1 MLFRSLCHWK
11 RVLMHRML
19 GEVFQAV
26 VPVFTI
32 VGVGALARYLRWFSE
47 KADEGLMHLVV
58 NLFYPALLLS
68 FILGNPLLKSA
79 SFVFLPMLCGFVSI
93 LVGFGVAILLMRFFR
108 GLPAVDRR
116 TFTFSTGIYNFG
128 YIPIPLVLALFG
140 TEAAGVLLVFNAGV
154 DMAIWS
160 VGIVL
165 LSGSLGRE
173 WKRKLL
179 NAPFLTMVFALIFN
193 GAGFDAMV
201 PEVAMIT
208 IDYLAACAI
217 PLALLL
223 IGGVVFDLVRQS
235 NLFRNLAIPVTA
247 CFHRLLLVPAIFVV
261 AAILLPLPSPLPEII
276 VIQAGMPCGLFSIV
290 IAQHYGGNSRISL
303 LVITWTSLVGIIT
316 LPLWIVFGLSWVG
329 G

>member
-1 MLFRSLCHWK
+1 
-11 RVLMHRML
+11 ML

-26 VPVFTI
+26 VPVFAI

-79 SFVFLPMLCGFVSI
+79 SFVILPMFCGFMSI
-93 LVGFGVAILLMRFFR
+93 LVGFGVAILLSRFFR
-108 GLPAVDRR
+108 GLPSIDRR
-116 TFTFSTGIYNFG
+116 TFAFSTGIYNFG

-140 TEAAGVLLVFNAGV
+140 TEAAGVLLVFNAGI

-160 VGIVL
+160 VGIIL

-173 WKRKLL
+173 WKKKLL
-179 NAPFLTMVFALIFN
+179 NAPFVTMVVALVFN
-193 GAGFDAMV
+193 GAGLDALV
-201 PEVAMIT
+201 PKVALTT

-223 IGGVVFDLVRQS
+223 IGGVVFDLVRRS
-235 NLFRNLAIPVTA
+235 NLFRNVMVPTLA
-247 CFHRLLLVPAIFVV
+247 CFHRLLLVPAIFV
-261 AAILLPLPSPLPEII
+261 AAALLLPLPSPLPEII
-276 VIQAGMPCGLFSIV
+276 VIQAAMPCGLFSLV

-303 LVITWTSLVGIIT
+303 LVIAWTSILGIVT
-316 LPLWIVFGLSWVG
+316 LPLWIVFGLSWIAT
-329 G
+329 